1 MGMLGHLTRL
11 FSALIIGLL
20 FSYLVYRALVPLDGF
35 LASILFLG
43 FMMTMPFTLI
53 LVFYSRIRWGMLFF
67 TAVWLLY
74 ASAVWLYMLAHFFTA
89 VFPAQAW
96 IPVSLLI
103 LGGIAL
109 FLVVLR
115 RRGIGLPKIFQ
126 EGKGGLEKTEEIQEV
141 IEEPMER
148 TAELKPQEERE
159 LDLSSSMGL
168 LDEAHCRIL
177 ATLLESGNPYS
188 KKELAKAVGATYKR
202 VLKAVDELEKL
213 GLVEVREMPRSARG
227 SSAVHAVKL
236 SQTVSM
242 RSELAEKMVKRRME
256 ELEAVKGRA
265 KTST

>member
-1 MGMLGHLTRL
+1 MGMLGHLAKL
-11 FSALIIGLL
+11 FSALIIGLI
-20 FSYLVYRALVPLDGF
+20 FSYLVYRALVPLDSF

-43 FMMTMPFTLI
+43 FMMTTPFMLI
-53 LVFYSRIRWGMLFF
+53 LVFYNRLRWGMLFF

-74 ASAVWLYMLAHFFTA
+74 ASAVWLYMLANFFTA
-89 VFPAQAW
+89 VFPTQAW
-96 IPVSLLI
+96 IPVSLLV

-115 RRGIGLPKIFQ
+115 RRGISLPQIFR
-126 EGKGGLEKTEEIQEV
+126 ERKGSLEETEEIKEV
-141 IEEPMER
+141 VEEPMER
-148 TAELKPQEERE
+148 IAELEPQEEGE

-177 ATLLESGNPYS
+177 ITLLESGNPYS

-213 GLVEVREMPRSARG
+213 GLVEVREVPRSARG

-236 SQTVSM
+236 SQAVSR
-242 RSELAEKMVKRRME
+242 RSELAKKMVKRRME